1 MWSVPSFGALSS
13 GWCPADRPLPV
24 QNKCHMKH
32 GSSGMEKRE
41 TFVQAVSKELIEEFL
56 QFVQLAEDAS
66 DPFNLNELL
75 DELSRKQKEELWQRL
90 KNLLTDVL
98 LESPV
103 DGWQTVETQAEDNME
118 TDHGSKMKRNIEII
132 HAITSVI
139 LASVSV
145 RNEHVNYE
153 ALLECTVILNGIL
166 YALPESERKLQSSI
180 QDLCVTWWEKGLPA
194 KEDMGKTAFIM
205 LLRKSL
211 ETKTGADI
219 CRLWRIH
226 QALYCFDYDL
236 EESREIKNMLLEC
249 FINVN
254 YMKKEEGRR
263 FLSSLFNWNVNFI
276 KMIHG
281 TIKNQLQGLQK
292 SLVVHIA
299 EIYFRAWRKAS
310 GKILEEIENGCIQ
323 DFMHHGIH
331 LPRRSPVH
339 PKVREMLSYF
349 HHQKRVRQGVE
360 EMLYRLYKPILWRGL
375 KARNSEV
382 RSNAA
387 LLFIEAFPI
396 RDPNFNAIEMDSEIQ
411 KQFEELYSLLEDPY
425 PMVRS
430 TGILGVCKITSQ
442 YWEMMPPTILIDLL
456 KKVTGELAF
465 DTSSADVRCSV
476 FKCLP
481 IILDNKLSHPLL
493 EQLLPA
499 VKYSLHDNSEKV
511 RVAFVDMLL
520 KVKAVRAAKFW
531 KICPMEHILVRLESD
546 TRPVARRLVSLI
558 FNSFLPVN
566 QPEEVWCERC
576 VTLLQMNH
584 AAARRFY
591 QHAHEHTACTNIAKL
606 MHVIRHCLNA
616 CIQKAIRECGEE
628 DEGREKE
635 NVSVL
640 DKTLSVS
647 DVASMA
653 GLLEIV
659 VILWKSIHRS
669 METNKEAR
677 VYTIDKFAS
686 VLSEYLKVFQ
696 DNRCKIPLFM
706 LMSFMPASAVPA
718 FSCGVISTLRNQ
730 EEGAADRSY
739 CTLLDCLCSWGH
751 VGHVLE
757 LICDWLPEEQPQRK
771 SNSASKRKVQI
782 HDTHPVKPELAL
794 VYMEYLLTHPKNR
807 ECLLAAPRKKLNHL
821 LKALETSKAD
831 LESMLQS
838 PGGQPHRF
846 SEAAAL
852 RAFSLHCRL
861 SIHLQHKFCAEE
873 KVSLSVLEDTG
884 FWLESKVLS
893 FIQDQEEE
901 YLKLHRVVY
910 QQIIQTY
917 LTVCKDVIMVGLG
930 DCKFQIQLLQWSLAV
945 MHTVKGFFYV
955 ALLLGILKEVTGSS
969 LKEKTDSDEVATLF
983 DTVQKVFQKM
993 LECMAWSFRKQPE
1006 EGLRLLYSVQTPL
1019 HDFIMTVQSWHADTP
1034 VHRGVLSTLIAASVV
1049 EISHRLRKVSDV
1061 EELAPPECLSDLPPF
1076 SRCLI
1081 GIIIKSP
1088 NVVRSFLDELKAC
1101 VTSDDIEGI
1110 VCLTAVMHIILVIN
1124 KGKHKSSKVQ
1134 DAAATVHRKLKTF
1147 MEITLEED
1155 SMERFLYESSSRTL
1169 GAFLN
1174 S

>member
-1 MWSVPSFGALSS
+1 
-13 GWCPADRPLPV
+13 
-24 QNKCHMKH
+24 
-32 GSSGMEKRE
+32 MEKRE
-41 TFVQAVSKELIEEFL
+41 IFVQAVSKELIGEFL
-56 QFVQLAEDAS
+56 QFIQLDEDTS
-66 DPFNLNELL
+66 DPFNLHELL

-90 KNLLTDVL
+90 KKLLTDVL

-103 DGWQTVETQAEDNME
+103 EGWLAVHAQGGDSME
-118 TDHGSKMKRNIEII
+118 TDHGPKMKKSLEII
-132 HAITSVI
+132 HAVTSVI

-145 RNEHVNYE
+145 LNESENYE
-153 ALLECTVILNGIL
+153 ALLECAVMLNGIL

-180 QDLCVTWWEKGLPA
+180 QGLCVTWWEKGLPA
-194 KEDMGKTAFIM
+194 KEDMGKTAFTL

-211 ETKTGADI
+211 QTKTGADI
-219 CRLWRIH
+219 RRLWHVH

-249 FINVN
+249 FISIN
-254 YMKKEEGRR
+254 YIKKEEGRR
-263 FLSSLFNWNVNFI
+263 FLSSLFNWNTNFI

-292 SLVVHIA
+292 SLMVHIA
-299 EIYFRAWRKAS
+299 EVYFRAWRKAS
-310 GKILEEIENGCIQ
+310 GKILETIESDCIQ
-323 DFMHHGIH
+323 DFMYHGIH

-339 PKVREMLSYF
+339 SRVREVLSYF

-360 EMLYRLYKPILWRGL
+360 EMLYRLYQPILWRGL

-387 LLFIEAFPI
+387 LLFVEAFPI
-396 RDPNFNAIEMDSEIQ
+396 RDPNFNAVDMDSEIQ

-430 TGILGVCKITSQ
+430 AGILGVCKITSK
-442 YWEMMPPTILIDLL
+442 YWEMMPPTILVDLL

-481 IILDNKLSHPLL
+481 MILDNRLSHPLL

-499 VKYSLHDNSEKV
+499 LKYSLHDSSEKV
-511 RVAFVDMLL
+511 RVAFVEMLL

-546 TRPVARRLVSLI
+546 SRPVCRRLVSLI

-566 QPEEVWCERC
+566 LPEEVWCERC

-606 MHVIRHCLNA
+606 IHVIRQCLNA
-616 CIQKAIRECGEE
+616 CVRKAIREYQEGSPE
-628 DEGREKE
+628 DAEREKE
-635 NVSVL
+635 NVL
-640 DKTLSVS
+640 DKTLSIS

-669 METNKEAR
+669 MEKNKEAR
-677 VYTIDKFAS
+677 LYTIDKFAS
-686 VLSEYLKVFQ
+686 VLPEYLKVFQ
-696 DNRCKIPLFM
+696 DDRCKTPLFM
-706 LMSFMPASAVPA
+706 LMSFMPPAAVPA
-718 FSCGVISTLRNQ
+718 FSCSVISTLRNQ
-730 EEGAADRSY
+730 EEGAVDRSY
-739 CTLLDCLCSWGH
+739 CTLLDCLCSWGQ
-751 VGHVLE
+751 VGHILE
-757 LICDWLPEEQPQRK
+757 LVCDWLPEEPPQRK
-771 SNSASKRKVQI
+771 TNSASKRKVQI
-782 HDTHPVKPELAL
+782 HDPRPAKPELAL
-794 VYMEYLLTHPKNR
+794 VYIEYLLTHPKNR
-807 ECLLAAPRKKLNHL
+807 ECLLSAPRKKLNHL
-821 LKALETSKAD
+821 LKALEMSKVD
-831 LESMLQS
+831 LESVLQS
-838 PGGQPHRF
+838 PGGKAEHF
-846 SEAAAL
+846 SEATAL

-861 SIHLQHKFCAEE
+861 GIHLQHKFCSEG
-873 KVSLSVLEDTG
+873 KVYLSILEDTG

-893 FIQDQEEE
+893 LIQDQEEE
-901 YLKLHRVVY
+901 YLKRHRVVY

-917 LTVCKDVIMVGLG
+917 LTVGKDVVMVGLG
-930 DCKFQIQLLQWSLAV
+930 DCKFQIQLLHWSLEI

-955 ALLLGILKEVTGSS
+955 SLLLGILKEVTGSS
-969 LKEKTDSDEVATLF
+969 MKQKTDSDEEIAALF
-983 DTVQKVFQKM
+983 DMVQKVFQKM
-993 LECMAWSFRKQPE
+993 LECMAWSFKKHPD

-1019 HDFIMTVQSWHADTP
+1019 QEFITAVQSWHVDTP
-1034 VHRGVLSTLIAASVV
+1034 VHRSVLSTLIAASVV

-1061 EELAPPECLSDLPPF
+1061 EELGPPEGLSDLPPF

-1081 GIIIKSP
+1081 GIIMKSP
-1088 NVVRSFLDELKAC
+1088 SVVRSFLDELKAC

-1124 KGKHKSSKVQ
+1124 KGKHKSSKVK
-1134 DAAATVHRKLKTF
+1134 DVAAAVHRKLKTF

>member
-1 MWSVPSFGALSS
+1 
-13 GWCPADRPLPV
+13 
-24 QNKCHMKH
+24 
-32 GSSGMEKRE
+32 MEKRE
-41 TFVQAVSKELIEEFL
+41 TFVQAVSKELVGEFL
-56 QFVQLAEDAS
+56 QFVQLDKDAS
-66 DPFNLNELL
+66 DPFSLNELL
-75 DELSRKQKEELWQRL
+75 EELSRKQKEELWQRL
-90 KNLLTDVL
+90 KNLLTEML

-103 DGWQTVETQAEDNME
+103 DGWQQVDVQHQDSME
-118 TDHGSKMKRNIEII
+118 TDHGPKVKESIEII
-132 HAITSVI
+132 QAITSVI

-145 RNEHVNYE
+145 INENEDYE
-153 ALLECTVILNGIL
+153 ALLECAVILNGIL
-166 YALPESERKLQSSI
+166 YALPESEGKLQSSI

-205 LLRKSL
+205 LLRRSL
-211 ETKTGADI
+211 QTKAVADI
-219 CRLWRIH
+219 RRLWRVH
-226 QALYCFDYDL
+226 QALYCFDYSL
-236 EESREIKNMLLEC
+236 EESREIKDMLLEC

-254 YMKKEEGRR
+254 YIKKEEGRR
-263 FLSSLFNWNVNFI
+263 FLSSLFNWNINFI

-292 SLVVHIA
+292 YLMVHIA
-299 EIYFRAWRKAS
+299 EIYFRAWKKAS
-310 GKILEEIENGCIQ
+310 GKILEAIESDCIQ
-323 DFMHHGIH
+323 DFMFHGIH
-331 LPRRSPVH
+331 LPRKSPVH
-339 PKVREMLSYF
+339 SRVREVLSYF
-349 HHQKRVRQGVE
+349 HHQKKVRQGVE

-387 LLFIEAFPI
+387 LLFVEAFPV
-396 RDPNFNAIEMDSEIQ
+396 RDPNFHAIEMDSEIQ

-425 PMVRS
+425 PIVRS

-499 VKYSLHDNSEKV
+499 LRYSLHDNSEKV
-511 RVAFVDMLL
+511 RVAFVEMLL
-520 KVKAVRAAKFW
+520 KIKAVRAAKFW
-531 KICPMEHILVRLESD
+531 KICPMEHILVRLQMDS
-546 TRPVARRLVSLI
+546 RPVSRRLVSLV

-576 VTLLQMNH
+576 VTLVQMNH

-606 MHVIRHCLNA
+606 IHVIRHCLNA
-616 CIQKAIRECGEE
+616 CIQRALQEHQEDPEE
-628 DEGREKE
+628 REKE

-640 DKTLSVS
+640 DKMLSVN

-653 GLLEIV
+653 GLLEII

-669 METNKEAR
+669 LENNKEAKS
-677 VYTIDKFAS
+677 YTVSKFAS
-686 VLSEYLKVFQ
+686 VLPEYLKVFK
-696 DNRCKIPLFM
+696 DDRCKIPLFM
-706 LMSFMPASAVPA
+706 LMSFLPASAVPP
-718 FSCGVISTLRNQ
+718 FSCGVVSTLRSQ

-739 CTLLDCLCSWGH
+739 CTLLDCLCSWGQ

-757 LICDWLPEEQPQRK
+757 LIGDWLPQERPPAQ
-771 SNSASKRKVQI
+771 SHSASRRKVQI
-782 HDTHPVKPELAL
+782 HDTRPVKPELAL
-794 VYMEYLLTHPKNR
+794 VYVEYLLTHPNNR
-807 ECLLAAPRKKLNHL
+807 ECLLSVPRKKLNHL

-831 LESMLQS
+831 LEFLLHS
-838 PGGQPHRF
+838 PGAKPPHF

-852 RAFSLHCRL
+852 RAFGLHCRL
-861 SIHLQHKFCAEE
+861 SVHLQLKFCSEGR
-873 KVSLSVLEDTG
+873 VHLSILEDTG
-884 FWLESKVLS
+884 FWLESKILPL
-893 FIQDQEEE
+893 IQDQEEE
-901 YLKLHRVVY
+901 RLKLQRVTC
-910 QQIIQTY
+910 QQLIQTY

-930 DCKFQIQLLQWSLAV
+930 DPQFQIQLLQRSLGI
-945 MHTVKGFFYV
+945 MQTVKGFFYV
-955 ALLLGILKEVTGSS
+955 SLLLGILKEVTGSS
-969 LKEKTDSDEVATLF
+969 LIQKPDPEEVITVLY

-993 LECMAWSFRKQPE
+993 LECIARSFRKQPE

-1019 HDFIMTVQSWHADTP
+1019 HEFIATVQSWHQDTP
-1034 VHRGVLSTLIAASVV
+1034 LHRGILSTLIAAPVV
-1049 EISHRLRKVSDV
+1049 EMSHQLRKISDL
-1061 EELAPPECLSDLPPF
+1061 EELTPPECLSDLPPF

-1081 GIIIKSP
+1081 GIIVKSP
-1088 NVVRSFLDELKAC
+1088 DVVRSFLDELKAC
-1101 VTSDDIEGI
+1101 VTSGDIEGI
-1110 VCLTAVMHIILVIN
+1110 VCLTAVLHLVLVIN
-1124 KGKHKSSKVQ
+1124 KGKHRSSKVKET
-1134 DAAATVHRKLKTF
+1134 AATVHRKLKDF

-1155 SMERFLYESSSRTL
+1155 SLERFLYESSMRTL
-1169 GAFLN
+1169 RELLN

>member
-1 MWSVPSFGALSS
+1 
-13 GWCPADRPLPV
+13 
-24 QNKCHMKH
+24 
-32 GSSGMEKRE
+32 MEKRE
-41 TFVQAVSKELIEEFL
+41 TFVQVVSKELIEEFL
-56 QFVQLAEDAS
+56 QFIQLDKDAS

-103 DGWQTVETQAEDNME
+103 DGWHAGEAQGEDNME
-118 TDHGSKMKRNIEII
+118 TEHGAKMKKNIEII

-145 RNEHVNYE
+145 INESENYE
-153 ALLECTVILNGIL
+153 ALLECAVILNGIL

-180 QDLCVTWWEKGLPA
+180 QDLCVMWWEKGLPA

-211 ETKTGADI
+211 ETKTGANI
-219 CRLWRIH
+219 CRLWHIH

-236 EESREIKNMLLEC
+236 EESREIKDMLLEC

-254 YMKKEEGRR
+254 YIKKEEGRR
-263 FLSSLFNWNVNFI
+263 FLSSLFNWNINFI

-292 SLVVHIA
+292 SLMVHIA
-299 EIYFRAWRKAS
+299 EIYFRAWKKAS
-310 GKILEEIENGCIQ
+310 GKILETIENGCIQ
-323 DFMHHGIH
+323 DLMYHGIH

-339 PKVREMLSYF
+339 SKVREVLSYF
-349 HHQKRVRQGVE
+349 HHQKKVRQGVE

-387 LLFIEAFPI
+387 LLFVEAFPI
-396 RDPNFNAIEMDSEIQ
+396 RDPSFNAIEMDSEIQ

-430 TGILGVCKITSQ
+430 TGILGVCKITSK

-499 VKYSLHDNSEKV
+499 LKYSLHDNSEKV

-520 KVKAVRAAKFW
+520 KIKAVRAAKFW

-546 TRPVARRLVSLI
+546 SQPVSRRLVSLI

-576 VTLLQMNH
+576 VTLVQMNH
-584 AAARRFY
+584 AAARKFY

-606 MHVIRHCLNA
+606 IHVIRHCLNA
-616 CIQKAIRECGEE
+616 CIRRAIREQQE
-628 DEGREKE
+628 DHAEREKEKE

-659 VILWKSIHRS
+659 VILWKSIHKS
-669 METNKEAR
+669 MENNKEAR
-677 VYTIDKFAS
+677 VYTINKFAS
-686 VLSEYLKVFQ
+686 VLPEYLEVFK
-696 DNRCKIPLFM
+696 DDRCKIPLFM

-730 EEGAADRSY
+730 EEGAADKSY
-739 CTLLDCLCSWGH
+739 CTLLDCLCSWGQ

-757 LICDWLPEEQPQRK
+757 LTCDWLPDEQSQSK

-782 HDTHPVKPELAL
+782 HDTCPIKPELAL
-794 VYMEYLLTHPKNR
+794 VYIEYLLTHPKNR
-807 ECLLAAPRKKLNHL
+807 ECLLSAPQKKLNNL
-821 LKALETSKAD
+821 LKALETSKVD
-831 LESMLQS
+831 LESILQL
-838 PGGQPHRF
+838 PGGKPHTF
-846 SEAAAL
+846 NEATAL
-852 RAFSLHCRL
+852 RAFSLYCRL
-861 SIHLQHKFCAEE
+861 SIHLQHKFCSEG
-873 KVSLSVLEDTG
+873 KVYLSTLEDTG

-917 LTVCKDVIMVGLG
+917 LTVCKDVVMVGLG
-930 DCKFQIQLLQWSLAV
+930 DCKFQIQLLQWSLGIMQTVLRIVMQIPEDSCRQTLQCLSLRASATEVGACTALELEYPPLCSAV
-945 MHTVKGFFYV
+945 
-955 ALLLGILKEVTGSS
+955 SS
-969 LKEKTDSDEVATLF
+969 IHFL
-983 DTVQKVFQKM
+983 
-993 LECMAWSFRKQPE
+993 
-1006 EGLRLLYSVQTPL
+1006 
-1019 HDFIMTVQSWHADTP
+1019 
-1034 VHRGVLSTLIAASVV
+1034 TLICSY
-1049 EISHRLRKVSDV
+1049 K
-1061 EELAPPECLSDLPPF
+1061 
-1076 SRCLI
+1076 
-1081 GIIIKSP
+1081 
-1088 NVVRSFLDELKAC
+1088 
-1101 VTSDDIEGI
+1101 
-1110 VCLTAVMHIILVIN
+1110 
-1124 KGKHKSSKVQ
+1124 Q
-1134 DAAATVHRKLKTF
+1134 DYTQFV
-1147 MEITLEED
+1147 
-1155 SMERFLYESSSRTL
+1155 
-1169 GAFLN
+1169 
-1174 S
+1174 

>member
-1 MWSVPSFGALSS
+1 MCSRV
-13 GWCPADRPLPV
+13 
-24 QNKCHMKH
+24 KC
-32 GSSGMEKRE
+32 EP
-41 TFVQAVSKELIEEFL
+41 EF
-56 QFVQLAEDAS
+56 EAS
-66 DPFNLNELL
+66 
-75 DELSRKQKEELWQRL
+75 LSRDSCSAFVV
-90 KNLLTDVL
+90 TTPD
-98 LESPV
+98 
-103 DGWQTVETQAEDNME
+103 
-118 TDHGSKMKRNIEII
+118 
-132 HAITSVI
+132 
-139 LASVSV
+139 LASVSS
-145 RNEHVNYE
+145 VNN
-153 ALLECTVILNGIL
+153 CIL
-166 YALPESERKLQSSI
+166 YALPESERKLQNAI
-180 QDLCVTWWEKGLPA
+180 QDLCVMWWEKGLPA

-205 LLRKSL
+205 LLKKSL
-211 ETKTGADI
+211 ETKTGVDI

-236 EESREIKNMLLEC
+236 EESKEIKDMLLEC
-249 FINVN
+249 FISVK
-254 YMKKEEGRR
+254 YIKKEEGRR
-263 FLSSLFNWNVNFI
+263 FLSSLFSWNIHFI
-276 KMIHG
+276 KMIHE
-281 TIKNQLQGLQK
+281 TIKNQLQGLPK
-292 SLVVHIA
+292 SLMVHIA
-299 EIYFRAWRKAS
+299 EIYFRAWKKAS
-310 GKILEEIENGCIQ
+310 GKILETIEHGCIQ

-331 LPRRSPVH
+331 LPRKSPVH
-339 PKVREMLSYF
+339 SRVREVLSYF
-349 HHQKRVRQGVE
+349 HHQKKVRQGVE

-387 LLFIEAFPI
+387 LLFIETFPI

-430 TGILGVCKITSQ
+430 TGILGVCKITSK

-499 VKYSLHDNSEKV
+499 LKYSLHDNSEKV

-546 TRPVARRLVSLI
+546 SRPVSRRLVNLI

-576 VTLLQMNH
+576 VTLVQMNH
-584 AAARRFY
+584 AAARKFY

-606 MHVIRHCLNA
+606 IHVIRHCLNA
-616 CIQKAIRECGEE
+616 CIRRAAQEGHEGHEE
-628 DEGREKE
+628 REKE
-635 NVSVL
+635 N
-640 DKTLSVS
+640 D
-647 DVASMA
+647 D
-653 GLLEIV
+653 
-659 VILWKSIHRS
+659 
-669 METNKEAR
+669 
-677 VYTIDKFAS
+677 
-686 VLSEYLKVFQ
+686 
-696 DNRCKIPLFM
+696 RCKTPLFM

-730 EEGAADRSY
+730 EEGEADKRY
-739 CTLLDCLCSWGH
+739 CTLLDCLCSWGQ
-751 VGHVLE
+751 VGHILE
-757 LICDWLPEEQPQRK
+757 LVCDWLPEQPQSK
-771 SNSASKRKVQI
+771 SNSASNRKVQI
-782 HDTHPVKPELAL
+782 HDTRPVKPDLAL
-794 VYMEYLLTHPKNR
+794 VYVEYLLTHPKNR
-807 ECLLAAPRKKLNHL
+807 QCLLSAPRKKLNHL
-821 LKALETSKAD
+821 LKALEMSKAD
-831 LESMLQS
+831 LESILQS
-838 PGGQPHRF
+838 PGGKPHNF
-846 SEAAAL
+846 NEAMAL

-861 SIHLQHKFCAEE
+861 SIHLQHKFCSEG
-873 KVSLSVLEDTG
+873 KVYLSILEDTG
-884 FWLESKVLS
+884 FWLENKVLS

-917 LTVCKDVIMVGLG
+917 LMVCKDVVMVGLG
-930 DCKFQIQLLQWSLAV
+930 DYKFQIQLLQWSLGI
-945 MHTVKGFFYV
+945 MQTVKGFFYV
-955 ALLLGILKEVTGSS
+955 SLLLGILKEVTGSS
-969 LKEKTDSDEVATLF
+969 LIQKPDSDEEVVTLF

-993 LECMAWSFRKQPE
+993 LECMARSFRKQPE

-1019 HDFIMTVQSWHADTP
+1019 HEFLMTVQSWHADTP
-1034 VHRGVLSTLIAASVV
+1034 VHRGVLSTVIAASVV

-1061 EELAPPECLSDLPPF
+1061 EELTPPEGLSDLPPF

-1081 GIIIKSP
+1081 GIIMKSP
-1088 NVVRSFLDELKAC
+1088 IVIRSFLDELKAC

-1124 KGKHKSSKVQ
+1124 KGKQRSSRVKDV
-1134 DAAATVHRKLKTF
+1134 AATVHRKLKTF
-1147 MEITLEED
+1147 MEITLDED
-1155 SMERFLYESSSRTL
+1155 STERFLYESSSRTL
-1169 GAFLN
+1169 GALLN

>member
-1 MWSVPSFGALSS
+1 MLCVTGREQRRRIQTRLGGQRTLKRALV
-13 GWCPADRPLPV
+13 R
-24 QNKCHMKH
+24 
-32 GSSGMEKRE
+32 GSLEK
-41 TFVQAVSKELIEEFL
+41 
-56 QFVQLAEDAS
+56 DAS
-66 DPFNLNELL
+66 DPFSLNELL

-90 KNLLTDVL
+90 KNLLIDVL
-98 LESPV
+98 LGSPV
-103 DGWQTVETQAEDNME
+103 SGWQTVEVQGEENME
-118 TDHGSKMKRNIEII
+118 TERDPNTEKNIEII
-132 HAITSVI
+132 HAVTSVV

-145 RNEHVNYE
+145 INESENYE
-153 ALLECTVILNGIL
+153 DLLECAVMLNGIL
-166 YALPESERKLQSSI
+166 YALPESEKKLQSSI
-180 QDLCVTWWEKGLPA
+180 QDLCVIWWEKGLPA

-236 EESREIKNMLLEC
+236 EESKEIKDMLLEC
-249 FINVN
+249 FISVK
-254 YMKKEEGRR
+254 YIKKEEGRR
-263 FLSSLFNWNVNFI
+263 FLSSLFNWNINFI
-276 KMIHG
+276 KMIHE

-292 SLVVHIA
+292 SLMVHIA
-299 EIYFRAWRKAS
+299 EIYFRAWKKAS
-310 GKILEEIENGCIQ
+310 GKILETIENGCIQ

-339 PKVREMLSYF
+339 PRVREVLSYF
-349 HHQKRVRQGVE
+349 HHQKKVRQGVE

-396 RDPNFNAIEMDSEIQ
+396 RDLNFNAIEMDSEIQ

-430 TGILGVCKITSQ
+430 TGILGVCKITSK

-499 VKYSLHDNSEKV
+499 LKYSLHDNSEKV

-546 TRPVARRLVSLI
+546 SRPVARRLVNLI

-576 VTLLQMNH
+576 VTLVQMNH
-584 AAARRFY
+584 AAARKFY

-606 MHVIRHCLNA
+606 IHVIRHCLNA
-616 CIQKAIRECGEE
+616 CIRRAVRECHESHEE
-628 DEGREKE
+628 REKE
-635 NVSVL
+635 NVL

-647 DVASMA
+647 DVGSMA

-669 METNKEAR
+669 MENNKEAR
-677 VYTIDKFAS
+677 VYTINKFAS
-686 VLSEYLKVFQ
+686 VLPEYLKVFK
-696 DNRCKIPLFM
+696 DDRCKIPLFM

-730 EEGAADRSY
+730 EEGAADKRC
-739 CTLLDCLCSWGH
+739 CTLLDCLCSWGQ
-751 VGHVLE
+751 VGHILE
-757 LICDWLPEEQPQRK
+757 LVCDWLPEEQPQSK

-782 HDTHPVKPELAL
+782 LDTRPVKPELAL
-794 VYMEYLLTHPKNR
+794 VYIEYLLTHPKNR
-807 ECLLAAPRKKLNHL
+807 QCLLSAPQKKLNHL
-821 LKALETSKAD
+821 LKALEMSKAD
-831 LESMLQS
+831 LESILQL
-838 PGGQPHRF
+838 PGGKPHNF
-846 SEAAAL
+846 NEAMAL

-861 SIHLQHKFCAEE
+861 SIHLQHQFCSEG
-873 KVSLSVLEDTG
+873 KVYLSILEDTG
-884 FWLESKVLS
+884 FWLENKVLS

-917 LTVCKDVIMVGLG
+917 LTVCKDVVMVGLG
-930 DCKFQIQLLQWSLAV
+930 DYKFQIQLLQWSLQI
-945 MHTVKGFFYV
+945 MQTVKGFFYV
-955 ALLLGILKEVTGSS
+955 SLLLGILKEVTGSS
-969 LKEKTDSDEVATLF
+969 LMQKPDSDEEVATLF
-983 DTVQKVFQKM
+983 DMVQKVFQKL
-993 LECMAWSFRKQPE
+993 LECMARSFRKQPE
-1006 EGLRLLYSVQTPL
+1006 EGLRLLYSVQSSL
-1019 HDFIMTVQSWHADTP
+1019 REFIMTIQSWHVDTP
-1034 VHRGVLSTLIAASVV
+1034 VHRGMLSTVIAASVV
-1049 EISHRLRKVSDV
+1049 EISHQLRKVSNM
-1061 EELAPPECLSDLPPF
+1061 EELTTPEVLSDLPPF

-1081 GIIIKSP
+1081 GIIMKSP
-1088 NVVRSFLDELKAC
+1088 DVIRSFLDELKAC

-1110 VCLTAVMHIILVIN
+1110 VCLTAVVHIILVIN
-1124 KGKHKSSKVQ
+1124 KGKQRSSKVK
-1134 DAAATVHRKLKTF
+1134 DVAATVHRKLKTF
-1147 MEITLEED
+1147 MEITLDED
-1155 SMERFLYESSSRTL
+1155 STERFLYESSSRTL

>member
-1 MWSVPSFGALSS
+1 
-13 GWCPADRPLPV
+13 
-24 QNKCHMKH
+24 
-32 GSSGMEKRE
+32 MEKRE
-41 TFVQAVSKELIEEFL
+41 TFVQVVSKELIEEFL
-56 QFVQLAEDAS
+56 QFIQLDKDAS

-90 KNLLTDVL
+90 KSLLTDVL

-103 DGWQTVETQAEDNME
+103 DGWQAEEAQGEDNME
-118 TDHGSKMKRNIEII
+118 TECRAKMKKNIEII

-145 RNEHVNYE
+145 INENENYE
-153 ALLECTVILNGIL
+153 ALLECAVILNGIL

-180 QDLCVTWWEKGLPA
+180 QDLCVMWWEKGLPA

-211 ETKTGADI
+211 ETKTG
-219 CRLWRIH
+219 
-226 QALYCFDYDL
+226 
-236 EESREIKNMLLEC
+236 
-249 FINVN
+249 
-254 YMKKEEGRR
+254 RR
-263 FLSSLFNWNVNFI
+263 FLSSLFNWNISFI

-292 SLVVHIA
+292 SLMVHIA
-299 EIYFRAWRKAS
+299 EIYFRAWKKAS
-310 GKILEEIENGCIQ
+310 GKILETIENDCIQ
-323 DFMHHGIH
+323 DFMYHGIH

-339 PKVREMLSYF
+339 SKVREVLSYF
-349 HHQKRVRQGVE
+349 HHQKKVRQGVE

-387 LLFIEAFPI
+387 LLFVEAFPI
-396 RDPNFNAIEMDSEIQ
+396 RDPNFNAVEMDSEIQ

-430 TGILGVCKITSQ
+430 TGILGVCKITSK

-499 VKYSLHDNSEKV
+499 LKYSLHDNSEKV

-520 KVKAVRAAKFW
+520 KIKAVRAAKFW

-546 TRPVARRLVSLI
+546 SQPVSRRLVSLI

-576 VTLLQMNH
+576 VTLVQMNH
-584 AAARRFY
+584 GAARKFY
-591 QHAHEHTACTNIAKL
+591 QHAHRHTACTNIAKL
-606 MHVIRHCLNA
+606 IHVIRHCLNA
-616 CIQKAIRECGEE
+616 CIRRAVREQQE
-628 DEGREKE
+628 DHAEREKE
-635 NVSVL
+635 KENASVL

-669 METNKEAR
+669 MENNKEAR
-677 VYTIDKFAS
+677 VYTINKFAS
-686 VLSEYLKVFQ
+686 VLPEYLEVFK
-696 DNRCKIPLFM
+696 DDRCKIPLFM

-730 EEGAADRSY
+730 EEGAADKSY
-739 CTLLDCLCSWGH
+739 CTLLDCLCSWGQ
-751 VGHVLE
+751 VGHILE
-757 LICDWLPEEQPQRK
+757 LICDWLPDEQPQSK

-782 HDTHPVKPELAL
+782 CDTRPVKPELAL
-794 VYMEYLLTHPKNR
+794 VYIEYLLTHPKNR
-807 ECLLAAPRKKLNHL
+807 ECLLSAPRKKLNHL
-821 LKALETSKAD
+821 LKALETSKVD
-831 LESMLQS
+831 LESILQL
-838 PGGQPHRF
+838 PGVKPHNF
-846 SEAAAL
+846 NEATAL
-852 RAFSLHCRL
+852 RAFSLYCRL
-861 SIHLQHKFCAEE
+861 SIHLQHKFCSEG
-873 KVSLSVLEDTG
+873 KVYLSPLEDTG

-917 LTVCKDVIMVGLG
+917 LTVCKDVVMVGLG
-930 DCKFQIQLLQWSLAV
+930 DCKFQIQLLQWSLGI
-945 MHTVKGFFYV
+945 MQTVKGFFYV
-955 ALLLGILKEVTGSS
+955 SLLLGILKEVTGSS
-969 LKEKTDSDEVATLF
+969 LMQKTDSDKEVATLF

-1019 HDFIMTVQSWHADTP
+1019 HEFITTVQSWHVGSP

-1049 EISHRLRKVSDV
+1049 EISHRLRKVSDI
-1061 EELAPPECLSDLPPF
+1061 EELTPSECLSDLPPF

-1088 NVVRSFLDELKAC
+1088 NVVRSFLDELKTC

-1110 VCLTAVMHIILVIN
+1110 VCLTAVTYIILVIN
-1124 KGKHKSSKVQ
+1124 KGKHKSSKVK
-1134 DAAATVHRKLKTF
+1134 DVAATVHRKLKTF

-1155 SMERFLYESSSRTL
+1155 SIERFLYESSSRTL
-1169 GAFLN
+1169 GALLN

>member
-1 MWSVPSFGALSS
+1 MPYEKVSSV
-13 GWCPADRPLPV
+13 
-24 QNKCHMKH
+24 
-32 GSSGMEKRE
+32 MEKRE
-41 TFVQAVSKELIEEFL
+41 TFVQAVSKELIGEFL
-56 QFVQLAEDAS
+56 QFVQLDKDAS
-66 DPFNLNELL
+66 DPFSLNELL

-90 KNLLTDVL
+90 KNLLIDVL

-103 DGWQTVETQAEDNME
+103 AGWQTVEVQGEEDME
-118 TDHGSKMKRNIEII
+118 TEHDSKMKKNIEII
-132 HAITSVI
+132 HAVTSVV

-145 RNEHVNYE
+145 INESENYE
-153 ALLECTVILNGIL
+153 DLLECAVMLNGIL
-166 YALPESERKLQSSI
+166 YALPDSEKKLQSSI
-180 QDLCVTWWEKGLPA
+180 QDLCVIWWEKGLPA

-236 EESREIKNMLLEC
+236 EESKEIKDMLLEC
-249 FINVN
+249 FISVK
-254 YMKKEEGRR
+254 YIKKEEGRR
-263 FLSSLFNWNVNFI
+263 FLSSLFNWNINFI
-276 KMIHG
+276 KMIHE

-292 SLVVHIA
+292 SLMVHIA
-299 EIYFRAWRKAS
+299 EIYFRAWKKAS
-310 GKILEEIENGCIQ
+310 GKILETIENGCIQ

-339 PKVREMLSYF
+339 PRVREVLSYF
-349 HHQKRVRQGVE
+349 HHQKKVRQGVE

-387 LLFIEAFPI
+387 LLFIEAFPV

-411 KQFEELYSLLEDPY
+411 KQFEELY
-425 PMVRS
+425 
-430 TGILGVCKITSQ
+430 
-442 YWEMMPPTILIDLL
+442 
-456 KKVTGELAF
+456 
-465 DTSSADVRCSV
+465 
-476 FKCLP
+476 CLP

-499 VKYSLHDNSEKV
+499 LKYSLHDNSEKV

-546 TRPVARRLVSLI
+546 SRPVSRRLVSLV

-576 VTLLQMNH
+576 VTLVQMNP
-584 AAARRFY
+584 AAARTFY
-591 QHAHEHTACTNIAKL
+591 RQAHEHTACTNIAKL
-606 MHVIRHCLNA
+606 IHVIRHCLNA
-616 CIQKAIRECGEE
+616 CIRRAMRERHESHEE
-628 DEGREKE
+628 REKE
-635 NVSVL
+635 NVL

-669 METNKEAR
+669 MENNKEAR
-677 VYTIDKFAS
+677 VYTINKFAS
-686 VLSEYLKVFQ
+686 VLPEYLKVFK
-696 DNRCKIPLFM
+696 DDRCKIPLFM

-730 EEGAADRSY
+730 EEGAADKRY
-739 CTLLDCLCSWGH
+739 CTLLDCLCSWGQ
-751 VGHVLE
+751 VGHILE
-757 LICDWLPEEQPQRK
+757 LICDWLPEEQPQNK

-794 VYMEYLLTHPKNR
+794 VYIEYLLTHPKNR
-807 ECLLAAPRKKLNHL
+807 QCLLSAPQKKLNHL
-821 LKALETSKAD
+821 LKALEMSKAD
-831 LESMLQS
+831 LESILQL
-838 PGGQPHRF
+838 PGGKPHNF
-846 SEAAAL
+846 NEAVAL

-861 SIHLQHKFCAEE
+861 SIHLQHQFCSEGKVYLSILEE
-873 KVSLSVLEDTG
+873 TG
-884 FWLESKVLS
+884 FWLENKVLS

-917 LTVCKDVIMVGLG
+917 LTVCKDVVMVGLG
-930 DCKFQIQLLQWSLAV
+930 DYKFQIQLLQWSLRI
-945 MHTVKGFFYV
+945 MQTVKGFFYV
-955 ALLLGILKEVTGSS
+955 SLLLGILKEVTGNS
-969 LKEKTDSDEVATLF
+969 LMQKPDSDEEVATLF
-983 DTVQKVFQKM
+983 DMVQKVFQKL
-993 LECMAWSFRKQPE
+993 LECMARSFRKQPE
-1006 EGLRLLYSVQTPL
+1006 EGLRLLYSVQSSL
-1019 HDFIMTVQSWHADTP
+1019 HEFIMTVQSWHMDTP
-1034 VHRGVLSTLIAASVV
+1034 VHRGMLSTVIAASVV
-1049 EISHRLRKVSDV
+1049 EISHQLRKVSNM
-1061 EELAPPECLSDLPPF
+1061 EELTTPEVLSDLPPF

-1081 GIIIKSP
+1081 GMIMKSP
-1088 NVVRSFLDELKAC
+1088 DVIRSFLDELKAC

-1124 KGKHKSSKVQ
+1124 KGKQRSSKVK
-1134 DAAATVHRKLKTF
+1134 DVAATVHRKLKTF
-1147 MEITLEED
+1147 MEITLDED
-1155 SMERFLYESSSRTL
+1155 STERFLYESSSRTL

>member
-1 MWSVPSFGALSS
+1 
-13 GWCPADRPLPV
+13 
-24 QNKCHMKH
+24 
-32 GSSGMEKRE
+32 MEKRE
-41 TFVQAVSKELIEEFL
+41 TFVQVVSKELIEEFL
-56 QFVQLAEDAS
+56 QFIQLDKDAS

-90 KNLLTDVL
+90 KSLLTDVL

-103 DGWQTVETQAEDNME
+103 DGWQAEEAQGEDNME
-118 TDHGSKMKRNIEII
+118 TECRAKMKKNIEII

-145 RNEHVNYE
+145 INENENYE
-153 ALLECTVILNGIL
+153 ALLECAVILNGIL

-180 QDLCVTWWEKGLPA
+180 QDLCVMWWEKGLPA

-211 ETKTGADI
+211 ETKTG
-219 CRLWRIH
+219 
-226 QALYCFDYDL
+226 
-236 EESREIKNMLLEC
+236 
-249 FINVN
+249 
-254 YMKKEEGRR
+254 RR
-263 FLSSLFNWNVNFI
+263 FLSSLFNWNISFI

-292 SLVVHIA
+292 SLMVHIA
-299 EIYFRAWRKAS
+299 EIYFRAWKKAS
-310 GKILEEIENGCIQ
+310 GKILETIENDCIQ
-323 DFMHHGIH
+323 DFMYHGIH

-339 PKVREMLSYF
+339 SKVREVLSYF
-349 HHQKRVRQGVE
+349 HHQKKVRQGVE

-387 LLFIEAFPI
+387 LLFVEAFPI
-396 RDPNFNAIEMDSEIQ
+396 RDPNFNAVEMDSEIQ

-430 TGILGVCKITSQ
+430 TGILGVCKITSK

-499 VKYSLHDNSEKV
+499 LKYSLHDNSEKV

-520 KVKAVRAAKFW
+520 KIKAVRAAKFW

-546 TRPVARRLVSLI
+546 SQPVSRRLVSLI

-576 VTLLQMNH
+576 VTLVQMNH
-584 AAARRFY
+584 GAARKFY
-591 QHAHEHTACTNIAKL
+591 QHAHRHTACTNIAKL
-606 MHVIRHCLNA
+606 IHVIRHCLNA
-616 CIQKAIRECGEE
+616 CIRRAVREQQE
-628 DEGREKE
+628 DHAEREKE
-635 NVSVL
+635 KENASVL

-669 METNKEAR
+669 MENNKEAR
-677 VYTIDKFAS
+677 VYTINKFAS
-686 VLSEYLKVFQ
+686 VLPEYLEVFK
-696 DNRCKIPLFM
+696 DDRCKIPLFM

-730 EEGAADRSY
+730 EEGAADKSY
-739 CTLLDCLCSWGH
+739 CTLLDCLCSWGQ
-751 VGHVLE
+751 VGHILE
-757 LICDWLPEEQPQRK
+757 LICDWLPDEQPQSK
-771 SNSASKRKVQI
+771 SNSVSKRKVQI
-782 HDTHPVKPELAL
+782 RDTRPVKPELAL
-794 VYMEYLLTHPKNR
+794 VYIEYLLTHPENR
-807 ECLLAAPRKKLNHL
+807 ECLLSAPRKKLNHL
-821 LKALETSKAD
+821 LKALETSKVD
-831 LESMLQS
+831 LESILQL
-838 PGGQPHRF
+838 PGVKPHNF
-846 SEAAAL
+846 NEATAL
-852 RAFSLHCRL
+852 RAFSLYCRL
-861 SIHLQHKFCAEE
+861 SIHLQHKFCSEG
-873 KVSLSVLEDTG
+873 KVYLSPLEDTG

-917 LTVCKDVIMVGLG
+917 LTVCKDVVMVGLG
-930 DCKFQIQLLQWSLAV
+930 DCKFQIQLLQWSLGI
-945 MHTVKGFFYV
+945 MQTVKGFFYV
-955 ALLLGILKEVTGSS
+955 SLLLGILKEVTGSS
-969 LKEKTDSDEVATLF
+969 LMQKTDSDKEVATLF

-1019 HDFIMTVQSWHADTP
+1019 HEFITTVQSWHVGSP

-1049 EISHRLRKVSDV
+1049 EISHRLRKVSDI
-1061 EELAPPECLSDLPPF
+1061 EELTPSECLSDLPPF

-1088 NVVRSFLDELKAC
+1088 NVVRSFLDELKTC

-1110 VCLTAVMHIILVIN
+1110 VCLTAVTYIILVIN
-1124 KGKHKSSKVQ
+1124 KGKHKSSKVK
-1134 DAAATVHRKLKTF
+1134 DVAATVHRKLKTF

-1155 SMERFLYESSSRTL
+1155 SIERFLYESSSRTL
-1169 GAFLN
+1169 GALLN